1 MKHFLVYS
9 QNFVM
14 FPHSTAQ
21 DMYSIL
27 NSYWANSIKNW
38 QEIFEIFKALST
50 EST

>member
-27 NSYWANSIKNW
+27 NSYWANSIKKLARN
-38 QEIFEIFKALST
+38 L
-50 EST
+50 